1 MSHDCPATRMFIQ
14 MRDSF
19 RERIAKIKEQPK
31 KDCVF
36 KNLKDTPFCP
46 VNYFKGKIAEK
57 TLKKVEKDKDLSG
70 DLRRGVVKDLAIMF
84 ADIRG
89 FTTRTAEMP
98 PDRIVTLLDLFVPEM
113 FNIIINRHG
122 GTVDKLLGDG
132 IMAIY
137 GHPYQTGQEVVKAIH
152 SAIDMQQAAAALE
165 QVLTIAGY
173 DPVEIG
179 VGINYG
185 KVLICE
191 VGDDRYR
198 ESTVIGAPVNLAAK
212 MEDVAKASEIVLPKP
227 SLAAVEQIRPKMIP
241 YFEER
246 GMKSGVSAMSFNW
259 VHYIQNEPA
268 EFKEWKIE

>member
-1 MSHDCPATRMFIQ
+1 MSHDCPATRMFLQ
-14 MRDSF
+14 MREKF
-19 RERIAKIKEQPK
+19 RERMAKKLEQPK

-36 KNLKDTPFCP
+36 KSWANTPICP
-46 VNYFKGKIAEK
+46 INYLKGKIAERTYQK
-57 TLKKVEKDKDLSG
+57 AEQDQALSE

-122 GTVDKLLGDG
+122 GMVDKLLGDG
-132 IMAIY
+132 IMAVY
-137 GHPYQTGQEVVKAIH
+137 GHPYQTGHEVVKAIH

-165 QVLTIAGY
+165 QALTIAGY

-191 VGDDRYR
+191 VGDERYR
-198 ESTVIGAPVNLAAK
+198 ESTVIGAPVNMAAK
-212 MEDVAKASEIVLPKP
+212 MEDVAAASEIVLPET
-227 SLAAVEQIRPKMIP
+227 SLPAVEAVRPIMLR
-241 YFEER
+241 YFSER
-246 GMKSGVSAMSFNW
+246 GKKSGVTAMSFDW
-259 VHYIQNEPA
+259 IRYIENEPA
-268 EFKEWKIE
+268 EFTEWKIG